1 MDRQKFSQLLI
12 NQREQQQC
20 GKNELCRRIGFTF
33 HQLQNIEQA
42 KNNYNFNL
50 IIKYL
55 SGIQSQICLINNK
68 SERKIIM
75 SYDDFV
81 SWMIV
86 TRTIDYSQRSLAQ
99 KIGVAYLTIANIER
113 KATVI
118 SVDTFLK
125 IAEALEV
132 EIKIEKCS

>member
-1 MDRQKFSQLLI
+1 MDRQEFSQLLM

-20 GKNELCRRIGFTF
+20 GKNELCRRIGVTF
-33 HQLQNIEQA
+33 HQLQNIEQS
-42 KNNYNFNL
+42 KNNYNFKL

-55 SGIQSQICLINNK
+55 SGIQSQICLINK
-68 SERKIIM
+68 SERKNIM

-81 SWMIV
+81 SWVIAA
-86 TRTIDYSQRSLAQ
+86 RSISYSQRSFAQ
-99 KIGVAYLTIANIER
+99 KIHVAALTIANIER

>member
-1 MDRQKFSQLLI
+1 MNRQEFSQLLI
-12 NQREQQQC
+12 EQREHQQC
-20 GKNELCRRIGFTF
+20 GKNELCRRTGFTF
-33 HQLQNIEQA
+33 HQLQNIEKS

-50 IIKYL
+50 ITKYL
-55 SGIQSQICLINNK
+55 SGIESQLFLVNKEGKQKLIT
-68 SERKIIM
+68 

-81 SWMIV
+81 SWMIA
-86 TRTIDYSQRSLAQ
+86 TRSVNYSQRSLAQ
-99 KIGVAYLTIANIER
+99 KIDVAYLTIANIER

-132 EIKIEKCS
+132 DIKIFNDN